1 MSRKLVRLFIVGL
14 LFPFLN
20 FAQNPIV
27 QTMFTADPAPMVY
40 NDTLFVYTTHDEQT
54 TSNFFTMYDW
64 QLFSTTDMVNWTA
77 HGTVASLADFT
88 WANQDNGAW
97 APQCIERNGKF
108 YLYCPLHGNG
118 VGVLVADSPYGP
130 FSDPLGKRLID
141 SNHIWDD
148 IDPTVFID
156 DDGQAY
162 LYWGNPGLS
171 YIKLNEDMI
180 SYDRSIGNNGIV
192 ALEMTSEA
200 FGERVGGEGNHTTNY
215 EEGPWLFK
223 RNDLFYMVYAAVG
236 IPEYIAYS
244 TAPTATGPW
253 TYKGIIMSTH
263 PGLAFTNHP
272 GIAEYK
278 GNSYFFYHSAT
289 LPGGG
294 GFNRSVC
301 VEQFEF
307 NADGTFPEIVPTRQG
322 IVNGVAKVNP
332 YEKVEAETIAWSE
345 GLGIGANGKDVFV
358 TNISNGNYIKV
369 RDVDFGNQGASVFN
383 ALVSCG
389 TSPGISTG
397 GSIDIYIDELNGTLI
412 GSLPVSYTGGWHNWV
427 EKSAIINGAN
437 GVRDVYFVFKGNTT
451 DNMFRFDSWKFD
463 KKTSEHE
470 LIAINAMVDE
480 YKIDIING
488 YNSSGFHVN
497 ALFSDGE
504 QVDITS
510 EVNISFDTDG
520 IISISDGT
528 VHGLSY
534 GEVTATIEYN
544 GLTDNVKII
553 VKNLESELSVKELH
567 ATPNNVEMFN
577 GTSISFSLVAEFFDG
592 HTVDVTDKAKITNPG
607 PQVVAITNGMIT
619 AKSLGQVTIV
629 AEYKGE
635 LGDAK
640 TTTIVIK
647 VANRNPYSQ
656 NEAEDYDDQS
666 GIQTEACTDTGGG
679 LNIGFIENNDWIRFN
694 DLDFGDGAGSFEV
707 RVASGTSGGTIEI
720 RTGSSNGPLVGS
732 CVVTGTG
739 GWQTWQTR
747 SCKVSGLAGLQ
758 NIYLVFKGSGGYL
771 FNMNWWKFNPKGT
784 SVNDFTNRSEI
795 KVITVSNEKYLIG
808 LEADDRVTIYNLM
821 GQPIK
826 AFNVTSEQQALER
839 LNGNVIIEVKR
850 NNQPVVFKTV
860 L

>member
-1 MSRKLVRLFIVGL
+1 MIKSKLFMTLAAIL
-14 LFPFLN
+14 LFLN
-20 FAQNPIV
+20 ALSQNPFV
-27 QTMFTADPAPMVY
+27 QTMYTADPAPMVY

-77 HGTVASLADFT
+77 HGTVASLADFE

-97 APQCIERNGKF
+97 APQCVERNGKF

-130 FSDPLGKRLID
+130 FTDPLGKRLID
-141 SNHIWDD
+141 SDHIWDD
-148 IDPTVFID
+148 IDPTAFID

-171 YIKLNEDMI
+171 YVKLNEDMV

-200 FGERVGGEGNHTTNY
+200 FGERVDGEGNHTTNY
-215 EEGPWLFK
+215 EEGPWFFK
-223 RNDLFYMVYAAVG
+223 RNDLYYMVYAAVG

-253 TYKGIIMSTH
+253 TYRGIIMSTH

-294 GFNRSVC
+294 GYNRSVC

-307 NADGTFPEIVPTRQG
+307 NPDGTFPEIIPTSQG
-322 IVNGVAKVNP
+322 IVNGLENLNP
-332 YEKVEAETIAWSE
+332 YRRVEAETMAWSE
-345 GLGIGANGKDVFV
+345 GLSIGKNGENVFV
-358 TNISNGNYIKV
+358 TNTSEGNYMKV
-369 RDVDFGNQGASVFN
+369 RNVDFGEHGASIFN
-383 ALVSCG
+383 AVFSCN
-389 TSPGISTG
+389 TKPGISSG
-397 GSIDIYIDELNGTLI
+397 GSVDVYIDGLDGALI
-412 GSLPVSYTGGWHNWV
+412 GSLPVSYTGAWENWV
-427 EKSAIINGAN
+427 QKSANISSAN
-437 GVRDVYFVFKGNTT
+437 GVHDVYFVFKGDEI
-451 DNMFRFDSWKFD
+451 DNLFRFDSWSFD
-463 KKTSEHE
+463 EKTTEHK
-470 LIAINAMVDE
+470 LIAVNATVDE
-480 YKIDIING
+480 YKIDIIDEFNTT
-488 YNSSGFHVN
+488 SFHVN

-510 EVNISFDTDG
+510 EANISFDTQG
-520 IISISDGT
+520 IISLSDGT

-577 GTSISFSLVAEFFDG
+577 GTSIPFSLVAEFFDG
-592 HTVDVTDKAKITNPG
+592 HTVDVTDIAKITNPD
-607 PQVVAITNGMIT
+607 PQVVSISNGMIT
-619 AKSLGQVTIV
+619 AIGLGQVTLV

-635 LGDAK
+635 LGETK

-647 VANRNPYSQ
+647 VASRNPYSQ

-694 DLDFGDGAGSFEV
+694 DLDFGDGAGSFEL
-707 RVASGTSGGTIEI
+707 RVASATSGGSVEI
-720 RTGSSNGPLVGS
+720 RTGSIDGTLLGTCTVQ
-732 CVVTGTG
+732 GTG
-739 GWQTWQTR
+739 GWQTWRTV
-747 SCKVSGLAGLQ
+747 SCEVSELEGV
-758 NIYLVFKGSGGYL
+758 NDIFLVFKGGGGFL
-771 FNMNWWKFNPKGT
+771 FNMNWWRFYPKST
-784 SVNDFTNRSEI
+784 SVLDKSVETEV
-795 KVITVSNEKYLIG
+795 KVLSKNQINFLSGLIEG
-808 LEADDRVTIYNLM
+808 DLVMIYDLSGRMLKSFSATSQQTSLEGIS
-821 GQPIK
+821 G
-826 AFNVTSEQQALER
+826 S
-839 LNGNVIIEVKR
+839 VIIQVKR
-850 NNQPVVFKTV
+850 NNIPLLIKTI